1 MNALYINYISGEI
14 QKQAAGAVPLPGDM
28 SPRLLHPTLW
38 SSNPYTGLMMAGGL
52 LGGGA
57 GLLSSDSDE
66 NKALRGLAGAGLG
79 LAGTSALNNMGVFDD
94 SVRNAKSILGGKQ
107 NAASQ
112 TKTEKPAGEQSASQP
127 KAESK
132 PAQPA
137 KGAEAAKGGAK
148 QPASSMDF
156 LSQNISSMRP
166 GQVKDVQ
173 KLISRQAAQ
182 QRYIDSL
189 ASGIK
194 AQQAQQ
200 LAQSQA
206 AIAGSQAQNALL
218 ARRAAAGPAGI
229 GIARRIAMGLPL
241 IGRMF

>member
-1 MNALYINYISGEI
+1 MNTIYVNYVSGEI
-14 QKQAAGAVPLPGDM
+14 KKQAAGTPSLPGDM
-28 SPRLLHPTLW
+28 SARLLHPTLW

-94 SVRNAKSILGGKQ
+94 SIRNARRIMGGKQ

-112 TKTEKPAGEQSASQP
+112 TKTEKPAGE
-127 KAESK
+127 
-132 PAQPA
+132 PAQPKTDVKPSA
-137 KGAEAAKGGAK
+137 TTKT
-148 QPASSMDF
+148 PAVAQKKAPATSMDF
-156 LSQNISSMRP
+156 LSQNIASMRP

-173 KLISRQAAQ
+173 KLISQQAAQ

-189 ASGIK
+189 AAGMK

-241 IGRMF
+241 IGKMF

>member
-14 QKQAAGAVPLPGDM
+14 QKQAAGVAPLPGDM
-28 SPRLLHPTLW
+28 SARLLHPTLW

-112 TKTEKPAGEQSASQP
+112 TKTEKPAGEQAASQP
-127 KAESK
+127 KAESR
-132 PAQPA
+132 PAQAA
-137 KGAEAAKGGAK
+137 KGAKAAKGGTK
-148 QPASSMDF
+148 PPATSMDF

-173 KLISRQAAQ
+173 KLLSQQAAQ

-189 ASGIK
+189 AAGMK

-200 LAQSQA
+200 LAQGQA

>member
-1 MNALYINYISGEI
+1 MNTLYVNYISGEI
-14 QKQAAGAVPLPGDM
+14 QKQAAGTAPLPGDM
-28 SPRLLHPTLW
+28 SARLLHPTLW

-107 NAASQ
+107 NAVSQ
-112 TKTEKPAGEQSASQP
+112 TKTEKVDGGQPSSQP

-132 PAQPA
+132 PAQNA
-137 KGAEAAKGGAK
+137 KAVDATKGAAKA
-148 QPASSMDF
+148 PATSMDF
-156 LSQNISSMRP
+156 LLQNIASMRP

-173 KLISRQAAQ
+173 KLISQQAAQ

-189 ASGIK
+189 AAGMK
-194 AQQAQQ
+194 AQQAQR

-241 IGRMF
+241 IGKMF